1 MTDDYEER
9 VAEAKFYSPIA
20 GSVYFRWAGSHRFNV
35 TDNVVFSNLAHI
47 TNHTSSKH
55 KWMIYVTDILDS
67 EVGKTFAKVNIFC
80 LF

>member
-35 TDNVVFSNLAHI
+35 TDNVVFTNLVHI

-67 EVGKTFAKVNIFC
+67 EAGEI
-80 LF
+80 